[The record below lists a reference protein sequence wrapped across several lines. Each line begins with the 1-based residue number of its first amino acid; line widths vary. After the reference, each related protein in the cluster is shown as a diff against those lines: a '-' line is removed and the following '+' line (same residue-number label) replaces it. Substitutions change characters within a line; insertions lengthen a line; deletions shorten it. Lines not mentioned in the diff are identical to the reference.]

1 MSAVRLQ
8 IFFDEFMIKIFPHD
22 DPSQNLRMRRFLM
35 AFASYLMWMVLTAYC
50 YHQGW
55 FRIPLRTTLEWF
67 VLILVMNS
75 VLFFVFRTGLNKRF
89 KDPSLTMHQMILA
102 TFWTLVVAYYTD
114 EVRGILLLLY
124 MVVFIFGVF
133 RLNLR
138 QFLTLAFI
146 ALAGYAVVISLL
158 LINHP
163 DKINP
168 RAELVY
174 WVILAAVLFW
184 FSAIGSYINNIRKRL
199 AKANIELS
207 QANERIRHNAVHDDL
222 TGAYNRRQMLKVLD
236 REKALADRGE
246 PSFSIC
252 IFDLDDFKRVND
264 TFGHLAGDM
273 VLKTLIGAILA
284 NLRKQDYVARYGGEE
299 FLAILAYP
307 DLDDALICAERLR
320 NLASSLN
327 YPGLPEDFRVT
338 ISIGVT
344 SYLPIESID
353 AVIARADTAL
363 YRAKT
368 EGKNTIEAEAPPRRE
383 KTLRTY
389 S

>member
-1 MSAVRLQ
+1 
-8 IFFDEFMIKIFPHD
+8 
-22 DPSQNLRMRRFLM
+22 M
-35 AFASYLMWMVLTAYC
+35 AFASYLMWIVLIAHCYC
-50 YHQGW
+50 QGW
-55 FRIPLRTTLEWF
+55 FRTSLNAMLGLF
-67 VLILVMNS
+67 ALIVVMNS
-75 VLFFVFRTGLNKRF
+75 VIFLVFSTGLNKRF

-102 TFWTLVVAYYTD
+102 TFWTMVVAYYTD
-114 EVRGILLLLY
+114 EVRGIILLLY

-146 ALAGYAVVISLL
+146 ALTGYAVVIAQL

-174 WVILAAVLFW
+174 WVMLAAVLFW

-207 QANERIRHNAVHDDL
+207 QANERIRQVAVHDDL
-222 TGAYNRRQMLKVLD
+222 TGAYNRRQMLKILD

-246 PSFSIC
+246 PSFSMC

-273 VLKTLIGAILA
+273 VLKTLIGAIMA

-299 FLAILAYP
+299 FLTILAYP
-307 DLDDALICAERLR
+307 DIDDALICAERLR

-368 EGKNTIEAEAPPRRE
+368 AGKNTIAVEAPPRRE
-383 KTLRTY
+383 KTAGK
-389 S
+389 SS